1 MLNQLVLVLD
11 FGGQYKELIARR
23 VRECRVASEIKP
35 GRTALSEIKKL
46 APIGIILTGGPDS
59 VYRDGAPRAER
70 GLFEL
75 GIPILGICY
84 GMQLLTYTLGGE
96 VSPCTT
102 SEYGR
107 TKLSADASSPLFKGL
122 EPSQIGLMSHTDQVT
137 RLPAGFTATASTQ
150 NCAVAAMAD
159 EKRKLYATQF
169 HPEVENTPN
178 GTAMIRNFLYNVCNA
193 AGDYDISGYRAR
205 MVAEIRAQVGDDH
218 VLLGLSGGVDSSVC
232 AALLAEAIPGKLHCI
247 FVDHGLMRL
256 NEGDEV
262 EAAFRHRRLHFI
274 RVNAE
279 KRFLKKLQGVS
290 DPERKRKIIGEEFVR
305 VFEDEAIKLKHEHG
319 DIKYL
324 AQGTI
329 YPDVVESGANASA
342 TIKSHHNVGGLPEDM
357 SFSGLVEPLRGL
369 FKDEVRALGRELKL
383 PRALTERQPF
393 PGPGL
398 AVRIMGAVT
407 KKKADTLRAADAIF
421 REEMGRGRVKAD
433 QYFAVLTDTRSVGV
447 MGDFRTYGNTI
458 ALRAVTTTD
467 FMTCEYVP
475 IPHRVLGRASSRI
488 VNEVRGVSRVV
499 YDITGKPPATIEW
512 E

>member
-1 MLNQLVLVLD
+1 MKRNNQLVLVLD

-23 VRECRVASEIKP
+23 VRECRVASVIKP
-35 GRTALSEIKKL
+35 GRTPLNEIKKL

-59 VYRDGAPRAER
+59 VYKPDAPRAAAE
-70 GLFEL
+70 LFAL
-75 GIPILGICY
+75 GVPILGICY
-84 GMQLLTYTLGGE
+84 GMQLMAYTLGGRVE
-96 VSPCTT
+96 PAPA

-107 TKLSADASSPLFKGL
+107 IKTEIDVSSPIFAGL
-122 EPSQIGLMSHTDQVT
+122 EKSQICLMSHTDQVT
-137 RLPAGFTATASTQ
+137 RPPEGFRATARTAD
-150 NCAVAAMAD
+150 CETAAMAD
-159 EKRKLYATQF
+159 EKRGLYATQF

-178 GTAMIRNFLYNVCNA
+178 GTEMIRNFLYKVCSA
-193 AGDYDISGYRAR
+193 AGDYDLGGYRAR
-205 MVAEIRAQVGDDH
+205 MVAEIREQVGDGR

-232 AALLAEAIPGKLHCI
+232 AALLAEALPGRLYCI

-256 NEGDEV
+256 GEGDEV
-262 EAAFRHRRLHFI
+262 EAAFRGRKLHFI

-279 KRFLKKLQGVS
+279 ARFLEKLRGVR
-290 DPERKRKIIGEEFVR
+290 DPERKRKIIGEEFIR
-305 VFEDEAIKLKHEHG
+305 VFEDEAKKLG
-319 DIKYL
+319 DAEFL

-357 SFSGLVEPLRGL
+357 AFQGLVEPLRGL
-369 FKDEVRALGRELKL
+369 FKDEVRMLGRELGL

-398 AVRIMGAVT
+398 AVRVMGTVT
-407 KKKADTLRAADAIF
+407 KKKLDTLRLADAIF
-421 REEMGRGRVKAD
+421 REEVSRLRVRPD

-447 MGDFRTYGNTI
+447 MGDFRTYGYTI
-458 ALRAVTTTD
+458 ALRAVKTTD

-475 IPHRVLGRASSRI
+475 LPHRLLGRVSARI

-499 YDITGKPPATIEW
+499 YDVTGKPPATIEW